1 MRKKIYIV
9 ILILILLLCFP
20 PKVFADQTNT
30 IFYYDLQNGQTKL
43 FQEKLNFH
51 GDFPNSQIAFIIF
64 DNLFCQQK
72 MFIPQGS
79 HLISARIENET
90 LILNLSSQI
99 KNYGGSYFEKHL
111 LSQIKLTAQN
121 LNFDHFSIL
130 IDNQKQ
136 YLPEGIDQL

>member
-43 FQEKLNFH
+43 FHEQLNFH
-51 GDFPNSQIAFIIF
+51 GDFLNSQIAFIIF

-79 HLISARIENET
+79 HLISVKIENET

-99 KNYGGSYFEKHL
+99 KNYGGSYFEQHL
-111 LSQIKLTAQN
+111 LTQIKLTAQN
-121 LNFDHFSIL
+121 LNFDHFTIL